1 MPETAAVSDAPV
13 QLVQALGV
21 PAIPAAALFFGSQP
35 GVGSLYAFCLVLVCV
50 LFIRPIAQAVAR

>member
-1 MPETAAVSDAPV
+1 V